1 MQTGVTAFTSGL
13 PPVSHVAVQP
23 QAWAPPAA
31 SEPAAATSAAQND
44 TRTHED
50 SSPVTKTKV
59 ASAKIPAAQEAA
71 QSLAQ
76 KHHYHQQHQEPQG
89 KPQAHSSK
97 EFLETSAALNDAR
110 THREDSSPVTTFKFA
125 SDKIPAAQEVAP
137 PPSQQHHYQPQQQQQ
152 HQGKP
157 QAHSSKDFLESS
169 FPHKLHRLVTQ
180 LEEEQNSQIAT
191 FLDQGGIWVRDRR
204 AFVKQVM
211 PKYFRGHGWSSF
223 RRQLYSYQFNAIAE
237 PKNIKGAYTN
247 EFFLCGRPELC
258 YRISRHDKK
267 NNMMMAA
274 KKRRRKNESYTVATI
289 TLLNNVVVS
298 ATRLFFLS
306 WSNHSYEHLNWSYRR
321 ASTTAFRRTA
331 TKSRKNNALR

>member
-13 PPVSHVAVQP
+13 PPVSHVTVQP
-23 QAWAPPAA
+23 PAWAPPAA
-31 SEPAAATSAAQND
+31 AEPAAAASAAQND

-59 ASAKIPAAQEAA
+59 ASAKIPAAQE
-71 QSLAQ
+71 
-76 KHHYHQQHQEPQG
+76 
-89 KPQAHSSK
+89 
-97 EFLETSAALNDAR
+97 
-110 THREDSSPVTTFKFA
+110 
-125 SDKIPAAQEVAP
+125 VAP

-152 HQGKP
+152 PQQGKP
-157 QAHSSKDFLESS
+157 QAHSSKEFLESS

-180 LEEEQNSQIAT
+180 LEEEQNSHIAT

-274 KKRRRKNESYTVATI
+274 K
-289 TLLNNVVVS
+289 
-298 ATRLFFLS
+298 
-306 WSNHSYEHLNWSYRR
+306 
-321 ASTTAFRRTA
+321 
-331 TKSRKNNALR
+331 TKKEE